1 MTTTTRW
8 GDHRGLIAAVVTAVL
23 LLVGGG
29 LVLRAVAAPGG
40 PPQPGAGASS
50 GPAATQAAPDGERT
64 TDVPGNAAATRPPAA
79 TPARPTTSGSTPDG
93 DAEDFGPLLAPSNPV
108 ALRIPSIGV
117 DTRGLVSLHLDSS
130 GRLEAPTDFD
140 KAGWYAGGPTPGE
153 FGPAVIGAHVDSK
166 AGPAVFYELGA
177 LKKGAKVSV
186 ARQDGSTATFVVDRV
201 ARYSKAD
208 FPTRTV
214 YGDTGGRAE
223 LRLITCGGA
232 FDRATGHYVDNIVAF
247 AHLVG

>member
-1 MTTTTRW
+1 MTKTSGW
-8 GDHRGLIAAVVTAVL
+8 GDHRGLIAAVVTAAL

-29 LVLRAVAAPGG
+29 LVLRAVTAPGA
-40 PPQPGAGASS
+40 PPQPGVGASS
-50 GPAATQAAPDGERT
+50 EPAATQAVPKGGRTPDT
-64 TDVPGNAAATRPPAA
+64 PGDAAGAKPPAA
-79 TPARPTTSGSTPDG
+79 PPGRPTTSGATPG
-93 DAEDFGPLLAPSNPV
+93 RDAADFGPLLAPSNPV

-117 DTRGLVSLHLDSS
+117 DTKGLVSLHLDGS

-177 LKKGAKVSV
+177 LKKGAEVSV
-186 ARQDGSTATFVVDRV
+186 ARQDGSTAIFVVDRV